1 MVCWFQYNWA
11 IRIVQESVKCFKMV
25 GMDENNKDIKSGKK
39 SGIWKWIAGLVVII
53 VIGGFVW
60 KRLSAKNNYETA
72 SIKKG
77 EVVEELILTGE
88 VKAKRQANLRFL
100 SGGELN
106 WVGVEKGERVV
117 AGQLLARLDPNKA
130 YQAYEQAVADLRNA
144 QATLER
150 VYDEVEGN
158 DDDETFEQKEKR
170 TTAEVARDKAY
181 RALQIAKENLSSTQ
195 IRAPFDGVVSKLTH
209 QYSQVNVMSTEGQI
223 EVVDPESLYFE
234 VSADQTEVGKIKK
247 GQKVTVVLDAL
258 NDKEVTGNVEYVDI
272 TPKEGEAGT
281 IYGVEVALNDKPET
295 LLVGM
300 SGDAKFVVK
309 ESKEAL
315 YVPFE
320 FLSTDQDGD
329 YLLVGNPEN
338 KVYIEKGAE
347 GDERIEV
354 SGEIKEGM
362 TIYD

>member
-1 MVCWFQYNWA
+1 M
-11 IRIVQESVKCFKMV
+11 QEPVEYYKMI
-25 GMDENNKDIKSGKK
+25 GMDKNNKDIKKGKK

-53 VIGGFVW
+53 AIGGFVW
-60 KRLSAKNNYETA
+60 RKLSANNKYETA
-72 SIKKG
+72 TVKKG
-77 EVVEELILTGE
+77 KVVEELILTGE

-106 WVGVEKGERVV
+106 WVGVDKGESVV
-117 AGQLLARLDPNKA
+117 KGQLLARLDPNKA

-144 QATLER
+144 EATLER

-158 DDDETFEQKEKR
+158 DDDETFEQKEER

-181 RALQIAKENLSSTQ
+181 RALQIARENLSNTQ

-209 QYSQVNVMSTEGQI
+209 QYSQINVMSTEGQI

-258 NDKEVTGNVEYVDI
+258 SDKQVTGNVEYVDI

-281 IYGVEVALNDKPET
+281 IYGVEITLNDKPEN

-300 SGDAKFVVK
+300 SGDAEFLVK
-309 ESKEAL
+309 ESEEAL

-320 FLSTDQDGD
+320 FLSTDEDGD
-329 YLLVGNPEN
+329 YLLVDDPEN
-338 KVYIEKGAE
+338 KVYIDKGAE